1 MNRRILL
8 AATSALSLLAA
19 PALAQTLAVINA
31 RILSQGP
38 AGEIASGTVLI
49 KDGKITALGANLAV
63 PNGARV
69 IDAGGQI
76 VTPGLILPS
85 SNLGVSEVEQV
96 EETRDDGAGDRMG
109 AAFDIQYGV
118 NADSALIPLARLGGV
133 TRAVIT
139 PVLGRGG
146 GGAHKDDGADDFA
159 GSADDGKAS
168 LFAGQVA
175 AASLASG
182 SRAPVFKGRIGMALD
197 LGEAGADYAGGS
209 RGATFVLLKSAL
221 DDARHY
227 AKNRKG
233 FDTGSSRPY
242 PYSRDDME
250 ALLPVADGLVPLL
263 IRVHKASDIL
273 QVLKF
278 AKEQKL
284 KLILEGAEEGWRVAD
299 AIAQA
304 GVPVLIDGQVNLP
317 GSFETLGS
325 TLENAG
331 RLNAAG
337 VMVAILGSRDYNNLR
352 QGRFNAGTA
361 VGYGLPYGAALASVT
376 INPAKIWGLADRLG
390 SLEPGKDADL
400 VIWSGDPLEVTSYAT
415 RVIIQGQD
423 QPMTSRSLELAK
435 RYKPGADTDYPPA
448 YR

>member
-8 AATSALSLLAA
+8 AATSALSLIAA
-19 PALAQTLAVINA
+19 PALAQSLAIINA
-31 RILSQGP
+31 HIFSQGP

-49 KDGKITALGANLAV
+49 KDGKISGLGANLVV
-63 PNGARV
+63 PKDARV
-69 IDAGGQI
+69 IDAAGQI

-85 SNLGVSEVEQV
+85 SSLGVAEVEQV
-96 EETRDDGAGDRMG
+96 EQTRDDGAGDRMG
-109 AAFDIQYGV
+109 AAFDVQYGV

-133 TRAVIT
+133 TRAVVT

-146 GGAHKDDGADDFA
+146 GGAHKDDGADDFS

-182 SRAPVFKGRIGMALD
+182 SLSPVFKARIGMALD
-197 LGEAGADYAGGS
+197 MGEAGADYAGGS
-209 RGATFVLLKSAL
+209 RGAAFVLLKSAL

-233 FDTGSSRPY
+233 FDAGASRPY
-242 PYSRDDME
+242 PYSRDDLE
-250 ALLPVADGLVPLL
+250 ALVPVVEGRVPLL
-263 IRVHKASDIL
+263 VRVHKASDIL
-273 QVLKF
+273 QVLRF

-284 KLILEGAEEGWRVAD
+284 KLILEGTEEGWRVAD
-299 AIAQA
+299 AIAKA
-304 GVPVLIDGQVNLP
+304 GVPVLVDAQADLP

-325 TLENAG
+325 TLDNAR

-361 VGYGLPYGAALASVT
+361 VAYGLPYSAALASVT
-376 INPAKIWGLADRLG
+376 INPAKIWGLADRIG

-415 RVIIQGQD
+415 AVIIQGQD

-435 RYKPGADTDYPPA
+435 RYKPGAGTDYPPA

>member
-8 AATSALSLLAA
+8 AATSALSLIAA
-19 PALAQTLAVINA
+19 PALAQSLAIINA
-31 RILSQGP
+31 HIFSQGP

-49 KDGKITALGANLAV
+49 KDGKITGLGANLVV
-63 PNGARV
+63 PKDARV
-69 IDAGGQI
+69 IDAAGQI

-85 SNLGVSEVEQV
+85 SSLSVAEVEQV

-109 AAFDIQYGV
+109 AAFDVQYGV

-133 TRAVIT
+133 TRAVVT

-146 GGAHKDDGADDFA
+146 GGAHKDDGADAFS
-159 GSADDGKAS
+159 GSAEDGKAS

-175 AASLASG
+175 ATSLASG
-182 SRAPVFKGRIGMALD
+182 SRSPVFKARIGMALD

-209 RGATFVLLKSAL
+209 RGAAFVLLKSAL

-233 FDTGSSRPY
+233 FDAGASRPY

-250 ALLPVADGLVPLL
+250 ALVPVVEGRVPLL
-263 IRVHKASDIL
+263 VRVHKASDIL

-299 AIAQA
+299 AIAEA
-304 GVPVLIDGQVNLP
+304 GVPVLVDAQADLP

-325 TLENAG
+325 TLENVG
-331 RLNAAG
+331 RLNTAG

-361 VGYGLPYGAALASVT
+361 VSYGLPYSVALASVT
-376 INPAKIWGLADRLG
+376 INPAKIWGLADKIG

-415 RVIIQGQD
+415 AVIIQGKA

-435 RYKPGADTDYPPA
+435 RYKPGAATDYPPA

>member
-8 AATSALSLLAA
+8 AASSALSLIAA
-19 PALAQTLAVINA
+19 PALAQSLAIINA
-31 RILSQGP
+31 HIFSQGP

-49 KDGKITALGANLAV
+49 KDGKITGLGANLAV
-63 PNGARV
+63 PKEAQV
-69 IDAGGQI
+69 IDAAGQI

-85 SNLGVSEVEQV
+85 SSLSVSEVEQV

-109 AAFDIQYGV
+109 AAFDVQYGV

-133 TRAVIT
+133 TRAVVT

-146 GGAHKDDGADDFA
+146 GGAHKDDGADAFS

-182 SRAPVFKGRIGMALD
+182 SRSPVFKAKIGMALD

-209 RGATFVLLKSAL
+209 RGAAFVLLKSAL

-233 FDTGSSRPY
+233 FDTGASRPY

-250 ALLPVADGLVPLL
+250 ALVPVVEGRVPLL
-263 IRVHKASDIL
+263 VRVHKASDIL

-299 AIAQA
+299 AIAEA
-304 GVPVLIDGQVNLP
+304 GVPVLVDAQADLP

-325 TLENAG
+325 TLENVG
-331 RLNAAG
+331 RLNTAG
-337 VMVAILGSRDYNNLR
+337 VMVATLGSRDYNNLR

-361 VGYGLPYGAALASVT
+361 VSYGLPYSVALASVT
-376 INPAKIWGLADRLG
+376 INPAKIWGLADKIG

-415 RVIIQGQD
+415 AVIIQGKA

-435 RYKPGADTDYPPA
+435 RYKPGAATDYPPA

>member
-96 EETRDDGAGDRMG
+96 EETRDDGAGDRLG

-209 RGATFVLLKSAL
+209 RGAVSAPPS
-221 DDARHY
+221 RSQ
-227 AKNRKG
+227 
-233 FDTGSSRPY
+233 SS
-242 PYSRDDME
+242 
-250 ALLPVADGLVPLL
+250 A
-263 IRVHKASDIL
+263 
-273 QVLKF
+273 
-278 AKEQKL
+278 
-284 KLILEGAEEGWRVAD
+284 
-299 AIAQA
+299 
-304 GVPVLIDGQVNLP
+304 
-317 GSFETLGS
+317 
-325 TLENAG
+325 
-331 RLNAAG
+331 
-337 VMVAILGSRDYNNLR
+337 
-352 QGRFNAGTA
+352 
-361 VGYGLPYGAALASVT
+361 
-376 INPAKIWGLADRLG
+376 
-390 SLEPGKDADL
+390 
-400 VIWSGDPLEVTSYAT
+400 AT
-415 RVIIQGQD
+415 RTAQCGRAFSCAMEIDSSGGRRLLVASTARIQ
-423 QPMTSRSLELAK
+423 
-435 RYKPGADTDYPPA
+435 PGGKTA
-448 YR
+448 

>member
-8 AATSALSLLAA
+8 AATSALSLIAA
-19 PALAQTLAVINA
+19 PALAQSLAIINA
-31 RILSQGP
+31 HIFSQGP

-49 KDGKITALGANLAV
+49 KDGKITGLGANLAV
-63 PNGARV
+63 PKDAQV
-69 IDAGGQI
+69 IDAAGQI

-85 SNLGVSEVEQV
+85 SSLSVSEVEQV

-109 AAFDIQYGV
+109 AAFDVQYGV

-133 TRAVIT
+133 TRAVVT

-146 GGAHKDDGADDFA
+146 GGAHKDDGADAFS

-182 SRAPVFKGRIGMALD
+182 SRSPVFKAKIGMALD

-209 RGATFVLLKSAL
+209 RGAAFVLLKSAL

-233 FDTGSSRPY
+233 FDTGASRPY

-250 ALLPVADGLVPLL
+250 ALVPVVEGRVPLL
-263 IRVHKASDIL
+263 VRVHKASDIL

-299 AIAQA
+299 AIAEA
-304 GVPVLIDGQVNLP
+304 GVPVLVDAQADLP

-325 TLENAG
+325 TLENVG
-331 RLNAAG
+331 RLNTAG

-361 VGYGLPYGAALASVT
+361 VSYGLPYSVALASVT
-376 INPAKIWGLADRLG
+376 INPAKIWGLADKIG

-415 RVIIQGQD
+415 AVIIQGKA

-435 RYKPGADTDYPPA
+435 RYKPGAATDYPPA

>member
-8 AATSALSLLAA
+8 AASSALSLIAA
-19 PALAQTLAVINA
+19 PALAQSLAIINA
-31 RILSQGP
+31 HIFSQGP

-49 KDGKITALGANLAV
+49 KDGKITGLGANLAV
-63 PNGARV
+63 PKEAQV
-69 IDAGGQI
+69 IDAAGQI

-85 SNLGVSEVEQV
+85 SSLSVSEVEQV

-109 AAFDIQYGV
+109 AAFDVQYGV

-133 TRAVIT
+133 TRAVVT

-146 GGAHKDDGADDFA
+146 GGAHKDDGADAFS

-182 SRAPVFKGRIGMALD
+182 SRSPVFKAKIGMALD

-209 RGATFVLLKSAL
+209 RGAAFVLLKSAL
-221 DDARHY
+221 DDARHF

-233 FDTGSSRPY
+233 FDTGASRPY

-250 ALLPVADGLVPLL
+250 ALVPVVEGRVPLL
-263 IRVHKASDIL
+263 VRVHKASDIL

-299 AIAQA
+299 AIAEA
-304 GVPVLIDGQVNLP
+304 GVPVLVDAQADLP

-325 TLENAG
+325 TLENVG
-331 RLNAAG
+331 RLNTAG

-361 VGYGLPYGAALASVT
+361 VSYGLPYSVALASVT
-376 INPAKIWGLADRLG
+376 INPAKIWGLADKIG

-415 RVIIQGQD
+415 AVIIQGKA

-435 RYKPGADTDYPPA
+435 RYKPGAATDYPPA

>member
-8 AATSALSLLAA
+8 AASSALSLIAA
-19 PALAQTLAVINA
+19 PALAQSLAIINA
-31 RILSQGP
+31 QIFSQGP

-49 KDGKITALGANLAV
+49 KDGKITGLGANLTV
-63 PNGARV
+63 PKEAQV
-69 IDAGGQI
+69 IDAAGQI

-85 SNLGVSEVEQV
+85 SSLSVSEVEQV

-109 AAFDIQYGV
+109 AAFDVQYGV

-133 TRAVIT
+133 TRAVVT

-146 GGAHKDDGADDFA
+146 GGAHKDDGADAFS

-182 SRAPVFKGRIGMALD
+182 SRSPVFKAKIGMALD

-209 RGATFVLLKSAL
+209 RGAAFVLLKSAL

-233 FDTGSSRPY
+233 FDTGASRPY

-250 ALLPVADGLVPLL
+250 ALVPVVEGRVPLL
-263 IRVHKASDIL
+263 VRVHKASDIL

-299 AIAQA
+299 AIAEA
-304 GVPVLIDGQVNLP
+304 GVPVLVDAQADLP

-325 TLENAG
+325 TLENVG
-331 RLNAAG
+331 RLNTAG

-361 VGYGLPYGAALASVT
+361 VSYGLPYSVALASVT
-376 INPAKIWGLADRLG
+376 INPAKIWGLADKIG

-415 RVIIQGQD
+415 AVIIQGKA

-435 RYKPGADTDYPPA
+435 RYKPGAATDYPPA

>member
-8 AATSALSLLAA
+8 AATSALSLIAA
-19 PALAQTLAVINA
+19 PALAQSLAIINA
-31 RILSQGP
+31 HIFSQGP

-49 KDGKITALGANLAV
+49 KDGKITGLGANLVV
-63 PNGARV
+63 PKDARV
-69 IDAGGQI
+69 IDAAGQI

-85 SNLGVSEVEQV
+85 SSLSVAEVEQV

-109 AAFDIQYGV
+109 AAFDVQYGV

-133 TRAVIT
+133 TRAVVT

-146 GGAHKDDGADDFA
+146 GGAHKDDGADAFS
-159 GSADDGKAS
+159 GSAEDGKAS

-175 AASLASG
+175 ATSLASG
-182 SRAPVFKGRIGMALD
+182 SRSPVFKARIGMALD

-209 RGATFVLLKSAL
+209 RGAAFVLLKSAL

-233 FDTGSSRPY
+233 FDAGASRPY

-250 ALLPVADGLVPLL
+250 ALVPVVEGRVPLL
-263 IRVHKASDIL
+263 VRVHKASDIL

-278 AKEQKL
+278 AQEQNL

-299 AIAQA
+299 AIAKA
-304 GVPVLIDGQVNLP
+304 GVPVLVDAQVDLP
-317 GSFETLGS
+317 GRFETLGS
-325 TLENAG
+325 SLDNAG

-337 VMVAILGSRDYNNLR
+337 VMVAVLGSRDYNNLR

-361 VGYGLPYGAALASVT
+361 VSYGLPYSVALASVT
-376 INPAKIWGLADRLG
+376 INPAKIWGLADKIG

-415 RVIIQGQD
+415 TVIIQGQD

-435 RYKPGADTDYPPA
+435 RYKPGAATDYPPA